1 MSDVTIVVGTLD
13 LYKDVWPPLCH
24 GLKKY
29 WPDCPWP
36 VVFITNKMDSPCD
49 KTIKVG
55 GDRTRWSQRMR
66 RGLEQIKSP
75 VILWLTGDNWVTA
88 PPDTNALL
96 DFAGHV
102 RTKKAVHV
110 RLCPGWDHDTADGPF
125 PDDPRLMILARKTP
139 YRCSLKPAFYRRSVF
154 LGLLE
159 EGEQPWDYERN
170 APKRSQGLPDL
181 FLSVADWGCF
191 QFVTGIDPSGEWI
204 KSPLVKGRWTV
215 DAKRYVEREGLQ
227 IDFARHP
234 MREIIDPKLHTVDW
248 VLP

>member
-1 MSDVTIVVGTLD
+1 
-13 LYKDVWPPLCH
+13 
-24 GLKKY
+24 
-29 WPDCPWP
+29 
-36 VVFITNKMDSPCD
+36 
-49 KTIKVG
+49 
-55 GDRTRWSQRMR
+55 MR

-181 FLSVADWGCF
+181 FLSVAGWGCF
-191 QFVTGIDPSGEWI
+191 QFVTAADPSGEWV

-215 DAKRYVEREGLQ
+215 DAKRYAEREGLRM
-227 IDFARHP
+227 DFARHP